1 MSPTLGG
8 SDTQT
13 EGASSMTESIESI
26 AAIMMAMNKEQKAQ
40 NELMMQRISVIEE
53 QLRDS
58 ASKDDVREILGALEG
73 RVNT

>member
-1 MSPTLGG
+1 
-8 SDTQT
+8 
-13 EGASSMTESIESI
+13 MTESIESI

-58 ASKDDVREILGALEG
+58 ASKDDVRAMQEQI
-73 RVNT
+73 RDVNARIDTVSSNVRTLN